1 MERHIPQDSILKEE
15 FRNEKTP
22 RFDAA
27 LDRLYEAARVSATR
41 CQDTSIDTPLKVI
54 EAIREYRKQNAEHN
68 AANKEPITVTV
79 RYHTNTR
86 TLSAEEIRQMLLDDY
101 IEKMM
106 SHIHFAYDERIA
118 SIIVLQRDADM
129 VPRISFIMTELGYQV
144 SFNKETSTLR
154 VTW

>member
-15 FRNEKTP
+15 FRNEQTP

-27 LDRLYEAARVSATR
+27 LDRLHETARVVATR
-41 CQDTSIDTPLKVI
+41 YGTSIGEPLKVI
-54 EAIREYRKQNAEHN
+54 EAIREYHKQNAEHN
-68 AANKEPITVTV
+68 AANKEPITITV

-86 TLSAEEIRQMLLDDY
+86 TSSAEEIRQRLLDDY

-106 SHIHFAYDERIA
+106 AHIHFAYDERTA

-129 VPRISFIMTELGYQV
+129 VPRVSFILTDLGYQV
-144 SFNKETSTLR
+144 SFNKETSTLG